1 MIKTYSELIKI
12 ESFDERLRYLQT
24 ASKIGVETFGGA
36 RFLNQD
42 FYRSKEWHCARR
54 SAILRDQGFDLG
66 IEGIEIYGT
75 IYVHHINPLKP
86 EDIIQH
92 RKVLF
97 DPENLICCSYET
109 HQRIHFS
116 KPEEE
121 VWKPRT
127 KNDTCPWK

>member
-12 ESFDERLRYLQT
+12 ESFDERLRYLQVS
-24 ASKIGVETFGGA
+24 SKIGIETFGNV
-36 RFLNQD
+36 RFLNQE
-42 FYRSKEWHCARR
+42 FYRSNEWHHARR
-54 SAILRDQGFDLG
+54 LVILRDQGFDLG
-66 IEGIEIYGT
+66 VDGIEIYGP

-86 EDIIQH
+86 EDLIQH
-92 RKVLF
+92 RKAMF
-97 DPENLICCSYET
+97 DLENLICCSYET

-116 KPEEE
+116 KPEEA